1 MLACRKM
8 LVVVLAL
15 LAGPVW
21 AHDSKLGDLVI
32 MEPWARATIGQVT
45 TAAAYLTVVNHGE
58 AGDRL
63 LAVST
68 PAAERAELHSVTMV
82 EGVMKMRA
90 VEAIEVAGKEAT
102 ALEPGGY
109 HVMLM
114 GVHHALKEGDAFPLT
129 LTFETA
135 GSVEVEVHVQAIAA
149 MSPGDDHAGHGEM
162 DHSGMDHGDHGEM
175 AEGEHDHGS
184 MDHGDMDHGGM
195 DHGEHGNHMAQGH
208 HETISLP
215 SDLTAPTLNFAITED
230 TAGGWNLEIRTTNFR
245 FAPEHVNQAH
255 RTGEGHAHLYVN
267 GKKTARVYGPWF
279 HIAELPSGL
288 VEVTVTLNANDHS
301 HLAVEDRMLSVTK
314 EVQVP

>member
-1 MLACRKM
+1 MLACRRIF
-8 LVVVLAL
+8 VVVLAL

-21 AHDSKLGDLVI
+21 AHDAKLGDLVV

-63 LAVST
+63 VAVST
-68 PAAERAELHSVTMV
+68 PAAERAELHSVIMD

-114 GVHHALKEGDAFPLT
+114 GVHDALEAGDAFPLT

-135 GSVEVEVHVQAIAA
+135 GSVEVEVHVQAVAA
-149 MSPGDDHAGHGEM
+149 MAPGDDHAGHGEM
-162 DHSGMDHGDHGEM
+162 DHSGMDQGDH
-175 AEGEHDHGS
+175 AN
-184 MDHGDMDHGGM
+184 MDHGDTDHDQLDHG
-195 DHGEHGNHMAQGH
+195 DHGEHGNHLAQGH
-208 HETISLP
+208 HETIFLP
-215 SDLTAPTLNFAITED
+215 SDLSAPTLNFAITED

-267 GKKTARVYGPWF
+267 GKKSARIYGPWF

-301 HLAVEDRMLSVTK
+301 HLAVEDRMLAVTK